1 MKKRFILT
9 FPPAAVQEPVT
20 YTLIKEYDIKVNILN
35 AYISSEEGG
44 RLAVELEGDEK
55 LIRKGLQYI
64 RKLSI
69 DCEPLEKSIMFRQE
83 LCIDCGAC
91 TAVCFP
97 GALKL
102 ERKTW
107 KLKFDSQQCVVC
119 ELCTTACPLKLFHI
133 DFVEDAP
140 V

>member
-35 AYISSEEGG
+35 AYISSEDGG
-44 RLAVELEGDEK
+44 RLAVEFEGDEK
-55 LIRKGLQYI
+55 LIRRALQYV
-64 RKLSI
+64 RKLGVE
-69 DCEPLEKSIMFRQE
+69 CVPLEKNILFRQE
-83 LCIDCGAC
+83 LCIHCGAC
-91 TAVCFP
+91 TAVCFA

-102 ERKTW
+102 EQGTW
-107 KLKFDSQQCVVC
+107 KLKFDPERCVVC
-119 ELCTTACPLKLFHI
+119 ELCATACPLKLFHI
-133 DFVEDAP
+133 DFVADAP